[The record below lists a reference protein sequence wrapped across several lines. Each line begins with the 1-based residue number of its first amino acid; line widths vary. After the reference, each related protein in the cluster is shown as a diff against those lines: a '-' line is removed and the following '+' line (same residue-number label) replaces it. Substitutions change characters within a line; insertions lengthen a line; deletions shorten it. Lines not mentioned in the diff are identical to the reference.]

1 MADEIIEPE
10 HESHEVPQDVES
22 NVVSGAEVVPQ
33 HVEVKC
39 QGCQQAFGF
48 DIDNTVD
55 GFVFICSV
63 CKTQSAWTR
72 G

>member
-1 MADEIIEPE
+1 MDEIIEPE
-10 HESHEVPQDVES
+10 HESHETPVEVPS
-22 NVVSGAEVVPQ
+22 NVVAGAEATPEK
-33 HVEVKC
+33 VEVKC
-39 QGCQQAFGF
+39 QGCGQTFGF